1 MSRQY
6 FQRVHAETPTRMWI
20 NNPTTDDA
28 RRAIAAG
35 AVNCT
40 TNPSFCSKLLQSEPE
55 YIGGLIAKTV
65 RQIKDDEPA
74 AEQVYHQ
81 ASARILE
88 IFRPLYDQSDGT
100 MGFVTIQDDPRY
112 DDDVEHIVDTTMR
125 CTTLGPNFM
134 TKIPVIASG
143 VAAIEELVARNIPI
157 CATEVFAVSQAI
169 HMCEVYERAAP
180 RSGKYPPF
188 YLTHIT
194 GIFDQYM
201 AEVVKAEKIAIAPAI
216 LAQAGCLIAR
226 KEYRIVKE
234 RGYHAILLGG
244 GARGTHHFTEFVGG
258 AMHITINWST
268 ADELITADP
277 PVVSRID
284 APTPTEVVQELRAKI
299 PGFRRAYDEDGLGV
313 REFANFGPLMLFKTM
328 FLNGYA
334 RLLDEVADCR
344 ARTAQCS

>member
-157 CATEVFAVSQAI
+157 CATEVFAVSQAV
-169 HMCEVYERAAP
+169 HMCEVYERAAR
-180 RSGKYPPF
+180 RSGKNPPF

-201 AEVVKAEKIAIAPAI
+201 GEVVKAE
-216 LAQAGCLIAR
+216 
-226 KEYRIVKE
+226 
-234 RGYHAILLGG
+234 
-244 GARGTHHFTEFVGG
+244 
-258 AMHITINWST
+258 
-268 ADELITADP
+268 
-277 PVVSRID
+277 
-284 APTPTEVVQELRAKI
+284 
-299 PGFRRAYDEDGLGV
+299 
-313 REFANFGPLMLFKTM
+313 
-328 FLNGYA
+328 
-334 RLLDEVADCR
+334 
-344 ARTAQCS
+344 

>member
-1 MSRQY
+1 MSRPY
-6 FQRVHAETPTRMWI
+6 FHRVHAETPTRMWI
-20 NNPTTDDA
+20 NNPTADDT

-35 AVNCT
+35 AVSCT
-40 TNPSFCSKLLQSEPE
+40 TNPSYCAKLLQSEPQ
-55 YIGGLIAKTV
+55 YLRGLIATTV
-65 RQIKDDEPA
+65 KESQDDDAA
-74 AEQVYHQ
+74 AEQVYHR

-88 IFRPLYDQSDGT
+88 LFRPLYEQSGGT
-100 MGFVTIQDDPRY
+100 LGFVTIQDDPRY
-112 DDDVEHIVDTTMR
+112 DDDVAHIVDMTMR

-157 CATEVFAVSQAI
+157 CATEVFAVAQAI
-169 HMCEVYERAAP
+169 HMCEVYERAAR
-180 RSGKYPPF
+180 RSGHAPPF

-201 AEVVKAEKIAIAPAI
+201 AEVAKAETIDIAPAI
-216 LAQAGCLIAR
+216 LAQAGCLVAR
-226 KEYRIVKE
+226 KEYRIVRE
-234 RGYHAILLGG
+234 RGYRAVLLGG

-268 ADELITADP
+268 AADLLAADP

-284 APTPTEVVQELRAKI
+284 APTPAEAVQELRAKI
-299 PGFRRAYDEDGLGV
+299 PGFRRAFDEDGLGV
-313 REFANFGPLMLFKTM
+313 QEFADFGPLVFFKTM

-334 RLLDEVADCR
+334 RLLDEVAECR
-344 ARTAQCS
+344 ARTAA